1 MRYRKVGFVQFR
13 IENPVRPFGMGY
25 VSTAQAAAILGISTR
40 RVRVLL
46 EKGKLAGRKIGRDWI
61 LDRQGVEGRKRMI

>member
-1 MRYRKVGFVQFR
+1 
-13 IENPVRPFGMGY
+13 MGY

-46 EKGKLAGRKIGRDWI
+46 KHGKLGGRKIGRDW
-61 LDRQGVEGRKRMI
+61 LLNRREVEDRKRMI

>member
-1 MRYRKVGFVQFR
+1 LYLSQFR
-13 IENPVRPFGMGY
+13 KGNPIVLSGMGY

-46 EKGKLAGRKIGRDWI
+46 KHGKLGGRKIGRDW
-61 LDRQGVEGRKRMI
+61 LLNRREVEDRKRMI